1 MCECRDVRVRLQQV
15 DTAVVKQVGGALCSL
30 LQHLVLADDLHRLV
44 VNAQPAV
51 EPNVEDI
58 RGVVTACRAVP
69 MVIDNWSH
77 RRTGWEKTE
86 GFLVLSRHSF
96 PLWQINHV

>member
-1 MCECRDVRVRLQQV
+1 MCKCRDVRVRLQQV

-58 RGVVTACRAVP
+58 RGVVTACCTVP

-77 RRTGWEKTE
+77 KDKRD
-86 GFLVLSRHSF
+86 FSF
-96 PLWQINHV
+96 KSLLFPPSPNQSCSIRFQ